1 MQVGPSIQ
9 HVLTEC
15 ATGYIVEQI
24 NYMLGTRFHILWA
37 ELLGCVAV
45 IIYQFFLIFFYSI
58 SRKGGA
64 LAQR

>member
-1 MQVGPSIQ
+1 MQ

-24 NYMLGTRFHILWA
+24 NYQLGTRFHILWA

-45 IIYQFFLIFFYSI
+45 IIYQFFFYIIYSI
-58 SRKGGA
+58 SRKGEPWRNGKVVVT
-64 LAQR
+64 